1 MYFLVVRLTPG
12 AGSAPSPRARLLRRW
27 LRFTVP
33 VLLLAGGPLACGD
46 DGTGPGPGVDTTP
59 PAVVSLSPA
68 DGSSHV
74 SVLTTVVVTFSE
86 PLAPASVS
94 QSALML
100 EGGSGPVSGSLRLD
114 QRTVIF
120 TPDSSLDFVAPY
132 TARVTTALTDTAG
145 NALASE
151 RSWTFTTATSDAAQ
165 LSEAAILG
173 YLTVLAADSLY
184 GRRAGSDYERLAADY
199 IRGQFQQIGL
209 EGGTPDYF
217 QTFSVGVP
225 VDGQTG
231 LTSQNVMAVLPG
243 QGSLAGQWVIIGAH
257 YDHIGFNR
265 VSADS
270 VVVYNGADDN
280 ASGTSLMLDLARALR
295 ELFDRDA
302 VGNLDRRSIMF
313 QAYGSEE
320 VGLVGSFYF
329 CQNPTVLMDSIVAMI
344 NMDMVGRLRDDILI
358 MIGTSSSPEWPTLLD
373 DANVHSLILA
383 YNDNLV
389 ANSDHFCFSQNSTPV
404 AFLHTDLHPE
414 YHTPLDDFWL
424 INLPGMVKVG
434 DLASRLVVELSV
446 RPDRLPFTASPVAGV
461 QAVAGEPALALPR

>member
-1 MYFLVVRLTPG
+1 M
-12 AGSAPSPRARLLRRW
+12 
-27 LRFTVP
+27 
-33 VLLLAGGPLACGD
+33 ACGD
-46 DGTGPGPGVDTTP
+46 DGTGPEPGDDTTP

-68 DGSSHV
+68 DGSIHV
-74 SVLTTVVVTFSE
+74 SVLTTVTVTFSE
-86 PLAPASVS
+86 PLAAASISSGSFV
-94 QSALML
+94 L
-100 EGGSGPVSGSLRLD
+100 EGGSNPVSGSLRLNE
-114 QRTVIF
+114 QTVTF
-120 TPDSSLDFVAPY
+120 TPDSPLGFVTPY

-151 RSWTFTTATSDAAQ
+151 RSWTFTTAPSDAAQ
-165 LSEAAILG
+165 LRETAILDH
-173 YLTVLAADSLY
+173 LTVLAADSLY

-209 EGGTPDYF
+209 DGGTPDYY

-231 LTSQNVMAVLPG
+231 LTSQNVIAVLPG

-257 YDHIGFNR
+257 YDHLGFSR

-320 VGLVGSFYF
+320 VGLVGSIYF
-329 CQNPTVLMDSIVAMI
+329 CQNPIVPMDSIVAMI
-344 NMDMVGRLRDDILI
+344 NLDMVGRLRNDFLI
-358 MIGTSSSPEWPTLLD
+358 VIGASSSTEWPALIE
-373 DANVHSLILA
+373 DANVHSLFLA
-383 YNDNLV
+383 YDDRFI
-389 ANSDHFCFSQNSTPV
+389 ARSDQFCFYQNGRPV
-404 AFLHTDLHPE
+404 AFLHTDLHPD
-414 YHTPLDDFWL
+414 YHTPLDDYWL
-424 INLPGMVKVG
+424 IDLPGMVKVG
-434 DLASRLVVELSV
+434 DLAGELVVELTV
-446 RPDRLPFTASPVAGV
+446 RPDRLPFTSSPVAG
-461 QAVAGEPALALPR
+461 GEVVVGERVLALPR